1 MKFDNMDDEKH
12 YMNEDIHDMN
22 EIVFMDW
29 NRSYEYGV
37 DCVDEFHIDKIKFI
51 NRQNHVHYIRFYN
64 FDAQP

>member
-1 MKFDNMDDEKH
+1 
-12 YMNEDIHDMN
+12 MNEDIHDMN